1 MKVGDLTISSSVWP
15 TYHPLSRHLHCGTT
29 PCVVSGRVQSLKE
42 LRSPCG
48 VPQNTCIINHTCVA
62 SILTCGVPRPCRR
75 TDMSSYSFRR
85 PITQISANWRSTFA
99 VSCCESKPRQTF
111 RRMKINLVNITL
123 NVYSYVTVSHSRGQL
138 SPARRGDPG
147 FGGGG
152 QNAGVLP
159 SPSLSSLPFRFIPFL
174 SPLFSSPC
182 SFSILLLLLLPSPYT
197 PLRPL
202 PQSSKGSGGLLWALL
217 QRFSDTS
224 DNEVSQKRQKVVRCS
239 TLSSEV
245 WNM

>member
-1 MKVGDLTISSSVWP
+1 
-15 TYHPLSRHLHCGTT
+15 
-29 PCVVSGRVQSLKE
+29 VVSGRVQSLKE

-99 VSCCESKPRQTF
+99 VSYCESKPRQTF

-123 NVYSYVTVSHSRGQL
+123 YMSLSATAVVSFHQL
-138 SPARRGDPG
+138 AEVIQDL
-147 FGGGG
+147 GGG

-202 PQSSKGSGGLLWALL
+202 PQSSKGSGGLL
-217 QRFSDTS
+217 
-224 DNEVSQKRQKVVRCS
+224 
-239 TLSSEV
+239 
-245 WNM
+245 